1 MASLAHPMP
10 HDDAFPSTNA
20 EWLHQELD
28 AGEERRRA
36 LRTVVMARYFEPLRI
51 YVKGSSYRNLG
62 ESAELVSAFFVSRF
76 ARDDYLDAWRESR
89 MTLRRWLIN
98 GLILSMREEV
108 RRRRRAAK
116 RGMQQTHEAPPKGSG
131 LSATNQPG
139 RVPRLGSTSQ
149 TRGRD
154 DDEGPLDPLELL
166 ESPEP
171 EAEAAFERAW
181 AVSILREAC
190 EEVET
195 ICHADGEGN
204 MWLLFKRHFL
214 DGQPYT
220 LLVDETG
227 YEPARAAVV
236 ARTVANRVRAAL
248 KRLIVRDGIPEEEAE
263 GELVRFSAQLHR
275 ESDA

>member
-1 MASLAHPMP
+1 
-10 HDDAFPSTNA
+10 
-20 EWLHQELD
+20 
-28 AGEERRRA
+28 
-36 LRTVVMARYFEPLRI
+36 
-51 YVKGSSYRNLG
+51 VKGSSYRHLG

-131 LSATNQPG
+131 LSATTPPG
-139 RVPRLGSTSQ
+139 RAPGFGSTTQ
-149 TRGRD
+149 TRGD
-154 DDEGPLDPLELL
+154 DDDDGPFDPLELL

-195 ICHADGEGN
+195 ICHADDEGN

-214 DGQPYT
+214 DGQPYA

-248 KRLIVRDGIPEEEAE
+248 KRLMVRDGIPEEEVE

>member
-1 MASLAHPMP
+1 MSGH
-10 HDDAFPSTNA
+10 DAFPSTNA
-20 EWLHQELD
+20 TWMHGELQ

-76 ARDDYLDAWRESR
+76 ARDDYLDAWRDSG

-116 RGMQQTHEAPPKGSG
+116 RGLIGTGQTGSG
-131 LSATNQPG
+131 DA
-139 RVPRLGSTSQ
+139 
-149 TRGRD
+149 
-154 DDEGPLDPLELL
+154 EGDASDADPFESL

-171 EAEAAFERAW
+171 EAVAAFERAW

-195 ICHADGEGN
+195 ICHADGEDA
-204 MWLLFKRHFL
+204 MWLLFRRHFL
-214 DGQPYT
+214 DGQPYA

-248 KRLIVRDGIPEEEAE
+248 KRLIMRDGIPEDEVE
-263 GELVRFSAQLHR
+263 GELDRVAALMSSH
-275 ESDA
+275 D

>member
-10 HDDAFPSTNA
+10 HDEAFPSTNA

-28 AGEERRRA
+28 AGDERRRA

-116 RGMQQTHEAPPKGSG
+116 RGMQQTHEAPPKGGG
-131 LSATNQPG
+131 LSTANQPG
-139 RVPRLGSTSQ
+139 RASSHDGGP
-149 TRGRD
+149 TRGED
-154 DDEGPLDPLELL
+154 DDGSIDPLELL

-195 ICHADGEGN
+195 ICNADEEGN

-214 DGQPYT
+214 DGQPYA

-248 KRLIVRDGIPEEEAE
+248 KRLIMRDGIPEEEVE
-263 GELVRFSAQLHR
+263 GELVRFSTQLQR
-275 ESDA
+275 DSDA

>member
-51 YVKGSSYRNLG
+51 YVKGSSYRHLG

-116 RGMQQTHEAPPKGSG
+116 RGMQGNGDMRTGE
-131 LSATNQPG
+131 
-139 RVPRLGSTSQ
+139 
-149 TRGRD
+149 D
-154 DDEGPLDPLELL
+154 GPVDPLELL

-181 AVSILREAC
+181 AASILREAC

-195 ICHADGEGN
+195 ICHADGEDS
-204 MWLLFKRHFL
+204 MWLLFRRHFL
-214 DGQPYT
+214 DGQPYA

-248 KRLIVRDGIPEEEAE
+248 KRLIVRDGIAADEVDV
-263 GELVRFSAQLHR
+263 ELQRVAGMMLASQDRR
-275 ESDA
+275 

>member
-51 YVKGSSYRNLG
+51 YVKGSSYRHLG

-116 RGMQQTHEAPPKGSG
+116 RGMQQTHEAPPKRGG
-131 LSATNQPG
+131 ISATSPPG
-139 RVPRLGSTSQ
+139 RITAYGGS
-149 TRGRD
+149 
-154 DDEGPLDPLELL
+154 
-166 ESPEP
+166 
-171 EAEAAFERAW
+171 
-181 AVSILREAC
+181 
-190 EEVET
+190 
-195 ICHADGEGN
+195 
-204 MWLLFKRHFL
+204 
-214 DGQPYT
+214 
-220 LLVDETG
+220 ETG
-227 YEPARAAVV
+227 APMMLAHSIHLKCLNHLSPRQSPHSSARGQSRSSERPAKRSRPSATPM
-236 ARTVANRVRAAL
+236 ARETCGFSSRGTSLMVSPMRCSWTRQAMSLRV
-248 KRLIVRDGIPEEEAE
+248 P
-263 GELVRFSAQLHR
+263 Q
-275 ESDA
+275 

>member
-1 MASLAHPMP
+1 MP
-10 HDDAFPSTNA
+10 ENDPFPSTHTTWMH
-20 EWLHQELD
+20 EQLD
-28 AGEERRRA
+28 GDEDRRRA
-36 LRTVVMARYFEPLRI
+36 VRSVVMARYFEPLRI
-51 YVKGSSYRNLG
+51 YVKGSSYRTLG

-76 ARDDYLDAWRESR
+76 ARDDYLDAWRASG

-116 RGMQQTHEAPPKGSG
+116 RGMSDMREARGVAERGSG
-131 LSATNQPG
+131 
-139 RVPRLGSTSQ
+139 
-149 TRGRD
+149 
-154 DDEGPLDPLELL
+154 DEDPIDLL

-195 ICHADGEGN
+195 ICNADGEGA
-204 MWLLFKRHFL
+204 MWIVFKRHFL
-214 DGQPYT
+214 DGLPYT

-248 KRLIVRDGIPEEEAE
+248 RRLIARDGIPADEVEK
-263 GELVRFSAQLHR
+263 ELARIAALMDGD
-275 ESDA
+275 E

>member
-1 MASLAHPMP
+1 MAA
-10 HDDAFPSTNA
+10 DDAFPTTHTT
-20 EWLHQELD
+20 WMHGELD
-28 AGEERRRA
+28 ANEERRRA

-51 YVKGSSYRNLG
+51 YVKGSSYRHLA

-108 RRRRRAAK
+108 RRRRRAAR
-116 RGMQQTHEAPPKGSG
+116 RGLHGTGE
-131 LSATNQPG
+131 
-139 RVPRLGSTSQ
+139 
-149 TRGRD
+149 TRDGED
-154 DDEGPLDPLELL
+154 GPVDPLELL

-195 ICHADGEGN
+195 ICHADGEDA
-204 MWLLFKRHFL
+204 MWLVFKRHFL
-214 DGQPYT
+214 DGQPYA

-248 KRLIVRDGIPEEEAE
+248 KRLIVRDGIPADEVE
-263 GELVRFSAQLHR
+263 GELGRVAGMILARN
-275 ESDA
+275 D

>member
-1 MASLAHPMP
+1 MP
-10 HDDAFPSTNA
+10 HDEAFPSTNA

-51 YVKGSSYRNLG
+51 YVKGSSYRHLG

-116 RGMQQTHEAPPKGSG
+116 RGMQQTHEAPPKRGG
-131 LSATNQPG
+131 ISATSPPG
-139 RVPRLGSTSQ
+139 RITAYGGSET
-149 TRGRD
+149 GRAD
-154 DDEGPLDPLELL
+154 DVGPLDPLEML

-171 EAEAAFERAW
+171 EAVAAFERAW

-195 ICHADGEGN
+195 ICNADGEGN
-204 MWLLFKRHFL
+204 MWLLFTRHFL
-214 DGQPYT
+214 DGQPYA

-248 KRLIVRDGIPEEEAE
+248 KRLIVRDGIPEEEIDAE
-263 GELVRFSAQLHR
+263 IARVSSLMDPR
-275 ESDA
+275 E

>member
-20 EWLHQELD
+20 EWLHRELD

-131 LSATNQPG
+131 LSMPTQPG
-139 RVPRLGSTSQ
+139 RTSSHGGGP
-149 TRGRD
+149 TRGGD
-154 DDEGPLDPLELL
+154 DDGPLDPLELL

-195 ICHADGEGN
+195 ICNADEEGN

-214 DGQPYT
+214 DGQPYA

-248 KRLIVRDGIPEEEAE
+248 KRLIMRDGIPEEEVE
-263 GELVRFSAQLHR
+263 GELVRFSNQLQR
-275 ESDA
+275 DSDA

>member
-10 HDDAFPSTNA
+10 HDEAFPSTNA

-116 RGMQQTHEAPPKGSG
+116 RGMQQTHEAPPKGVG
-131 LSATNQPG
+131 LSMPTQPG
-139 RVPRLGSTSQ
+139 RTSSHGGGP
-149 TRGRD
+149 TRDED
-154 DDEGPLDPLELL
+154 DDGPLDPLELL

-195 ICHADGEGN
+195 ICNADEEGN

-214 DGQPYT
+214 DGQPYA

-248 KRLIVRDGIPEEEAE
+248 KRLIVRDGIPEEDVE
-263 GELVRFSAQLHR
+263 GELVRFSTQLQR
-275 ESDA
+275 DSDA